1 MLPLKPIPPELKD
14 YCEITTLPGTK
25 RHKIKVYLKAQTSP
39 IEVGGYKV
47 TTEHYN
53 DSYLTPVIEA
63 LPGDTVAAHPAWGYR
78 GC

>member
-53 DSYLTPVIEA
+53 DST
-63 LPGDTVAAHPAWGYR
+63 
-78 GC
+78 